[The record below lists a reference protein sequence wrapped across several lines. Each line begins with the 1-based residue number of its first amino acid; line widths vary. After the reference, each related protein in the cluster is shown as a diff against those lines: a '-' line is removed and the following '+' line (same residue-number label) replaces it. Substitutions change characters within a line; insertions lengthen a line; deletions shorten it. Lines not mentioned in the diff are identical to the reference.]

1 MIRLEQNYRSTQ
13 NILTAANEV
22 ICHNEGRK
30 KKLWTANGD
39 GDKVRFRQFL
49 NGFEEAEYVAG
60 MISRKVGAGKWR
72 YGDCAVLYRTNAQ
85 SRMFEEKFLL
95 QMSRTKSLAVLISM
109 GEKRS
114 RMYWPT

>member
-1 MIRLEQNYRSTQ
+1 MR
-13 NILTAANEV
+13 A
-22 ICHNEGRK
+22 GKRK
-30 KKLWTANGD
+30 SSGLQTVH
-39 GDKVRFRQFL
+39 GDKVRFQQFL

-85 SRMFEEKFLL
+85 SRMFERNFFL
-95 QMSRTKSLAVLISM
+95 QIFPYKIVGGINFYGRKET
-109 GEKRS
+109 